1 VKRAVVSGLG
11 PNGMLA
17 ALKLR
22 RAGFE
27 VVAADQRPAYTRSI
41 HLNLRQSW
49 MDAVRA
55 LDAELHQKLEGI
67 ARRIEAYEHLGR
79 KPRAAG
85 AAPHTPLLR
94 RLLEEPTLHVRL
106 DELER
111 VFQSHLAA
119 LEGVEVLTD
128 TRVSL
133 EGQGVY
139 SARLRPGGK
148 GSTAAGRLVE
158 RPRLVV
164 VAEGGKSPTAQGL
177 GLQMLRVS
185 APRFYISV
193 HVDHALGP
201 VTRRLDT
208 EVDGAHVSYWAVGHQ
223 DPARGTWLVLEI
235 PERVHG
241 GRPSS
246 TFDRDYYA
254 RGAAQLLQLER
265 APEPSGV
272 GLRGTFRFEQQLL
285 PRPVAGEN
293 VVVLGDA
300 AGMGHHALGTGLEL
314 GAWDAGLLGSML
326 DDGSAPAAAL
336 DRYATAVRDARVTLL
351 AFGMHEYY
359 PRLAADPTP
368 WLREAIAAAAAD
380 PSVDAVT
387 LLEARLTPSA
397 RGA

>member
-1 VKRAVVSGLG
+1 MKRAVVSGLG

-22 RAGFE
+22 KAGFA
-27 VVAADQRPAYTRSI
+27 VTAADQRPAYTRSI

-55 LDAELHQKLEGI
+55 LDAPLHQRLEGI

-85 AAPHTPLLR
+85 AAPHTLLLR

-111 VFQSHLAA
+111 EFQNHLAS
-119 LEGVEVLTD
+119 LDGVEVLTD

-133 EGQGVY
+133 EGQGAY
-139 SARLRPGGK
+139 SVRLRPGGK
-148 GSTAAGRLVE
+148 SSTAQGRLLQ
-158 RPRLVV
+158 RPDLVV
-164 VAEGGKSPTAQGL
+164 IAEGGKSPTAQAL

-208 EVDGAHVSYWAVGHQ
+208 EVDGAHVSYWAVGHG

-246 TFDRDYYA
+246 TFDGDYYA

-285 PRPVAGEN
+285 PRPVAGDN

-314 GAWDAGLLGSML
+314 GAWDVGLLGAML
-326 DDGSAPAAAL
+326 DDGAPRPAAL
-336 DRYATAVRDARVTLL
+336 ESYATGVREARVTLL

-359 PRLAADPTP
+359 PRLATDPTP
-368 WLREAIAAAAAD
+368 WIREALAAAAAD
-380 PSVDAVT
+380 PSLDAVK
-387 LLEARLTPSA
+387 LLEARLTRSA
-397 RGA
+397 GGA